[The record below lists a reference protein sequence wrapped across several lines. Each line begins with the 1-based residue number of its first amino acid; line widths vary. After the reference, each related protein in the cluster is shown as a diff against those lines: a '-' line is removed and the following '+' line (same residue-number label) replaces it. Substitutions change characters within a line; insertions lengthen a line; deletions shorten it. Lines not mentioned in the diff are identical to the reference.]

1 LAAFLEIDSAN
12 KENLAWMIGVH
23 FTFVVTG
30 LLYAYSEKFNH
41 PKK

>member
-1 LAAFLEIDSAN
+1 LAAFLEIESAN

-30 LLYAYSEKFNH
+30 FLYAYSEKFNH